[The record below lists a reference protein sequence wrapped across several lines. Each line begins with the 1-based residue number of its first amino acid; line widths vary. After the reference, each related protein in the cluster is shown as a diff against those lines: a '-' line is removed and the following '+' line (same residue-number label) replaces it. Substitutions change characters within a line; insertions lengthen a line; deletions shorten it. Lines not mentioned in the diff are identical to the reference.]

1 MKIFAILLS
10 VFLLSACH
18 VPAPIENAMES
29 AKRLMGI
36 AIQTSP
42 TPAASPAL
50 SAEASAVK
58 ANAEL
63 LAEMFQVVFNKKEV
77 DDPSLY
83 SSLLP
88 SLNQGASLE
97 GIYRGLVMGSRYRV
111 WESKAKAASPNAIK
125 FFAMEMGELQESM
138 KSPSAFTKETAKL
151 APSIDYPEGADDTPE
166 GLTFGDQKD
175 SNQEEA
181 KKTKQQITE
190 EILQNFIGATP
201 FTLKRILS
209 DEALKKMDEM
219 KDSPNDLAQWYAA
232 LVVRLSVAKTD
243 FGLPQRN
250 SDDFDFHSRFAKTM
264 SLDRVKWEVLNRYH
278 RIINRLE

>member
-1 MKIFAILLS
+1 MKILLIVASAVLLS
-10 VFLLSACH
+10 GCN
-18 VPAPIENAMES
+18 VPIQVENAVES
-29 AKRLMGI
+29 LKKLVGMQI
-36 AIQTSP
+36 
-42 TPAASPAL
+42 TPKATPSASPAL
-50 SAEASAVK
+50 SAEAAAGK

-111 WESKAKAASPNAIK
+111 WESKSKAASPNTIK
-125 FFAMEMGELQESM
+125 FFAIEMGELQESM
-138 KSPSAFTKETAKL
+138 KNPTHFTKETAKL
-151 APSIDYPEGADDTPE
+151 APSIDFPEGADDTPE
-166 GLTFGDQKD
+166 SYTFGTQ
-175 SNQEEA
+175 STETET

-190 EILQNFIGATP
+190 ETLQNFIGATP
-201 FTLKRILS
+201 FTLKRILA

-219 KDSPNDLAQWYAA
+219 KDSPADLALWYAA
-232 LVVRLSVAKTD
+232 FVVRLSTSKVD

-264 SLDRVKWEVLNRYH
+264 SIDRVKWEVLNRYH
-278 RIINRLE
+278 RIINRLEQ

>member
-1 MKIFAILLS
+1 MKIFYLVTSCI
-10 VFLLSACH
+10 LLSACE
-18 VPAPIENAMES
+18 VPIPVQNAVES
-29 AKRLMGI
+29 AKKLMGMPI
-36 AIQTSP
+36 EPKA
-42 TPAASPAL
+42 TPAVSPAL
-50 SAEASAVK
+50 SAEATAVK

-83 SSLLP
+83 TSLLP

-125 FFAMEMGELQESM
+125 FFAMEMGELQDGM
-138 KSPSAFTKETAKL
+138 KSPSQFTKETAKL
-151 APSIDYPEGADDTPE
+151 APSIDYPEGADNTPE
-166 GLTFGDQKD
+166 SLTFGDQKD
-175 SNQEEA
+175 SNQEDV

-219 KDSPNDLAQWYAA
+219 KDSPNDQAQWYAA